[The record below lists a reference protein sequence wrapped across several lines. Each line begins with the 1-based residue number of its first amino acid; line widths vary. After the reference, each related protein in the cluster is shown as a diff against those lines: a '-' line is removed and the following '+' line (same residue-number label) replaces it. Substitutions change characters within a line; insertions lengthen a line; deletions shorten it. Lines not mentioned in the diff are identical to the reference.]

1 MCNLLPHLYFWAQL
15 ETYFSPKAFLQNSAA
30 SALVIRNVSPWK
42 RPLGKIPLSSASMW
56 LNIRDNLVRFLL
68 QRTTEIVSFRKKK
81 SLAFWAK
88 QNQRLLQFKND
99 PSMHNSFGALF
110 EVFPQHSEHPKHGNY
125 QQGVCL
131 SRHFPQT
138 LYNLYKVDSQKSS
151 HGRTQSQKM
160 CKTSAQTSP
169 IEYWTQNLIS
179 LGFENSFWEH
189 IKLLLPQTM
198 EAERLSRSP
207 EVPNTIDV
215 LRECQTDHSR
225 PKPPR
230 ECKTTCRFFLKW

>member
-1 MCNLLPHLYFWAQL
+1 MCNLLPHLYFSAQL

-88 QNQRLLQFKND
+88 QNQLLLQFKND

-125 QQGVCL
+125 QQGVCQDIFHKLCIISITWTAKNPPMGEHNHRKRAKPVLRPHLL
-131 SRHFPQT
+131 SIEH
-138 LYNLYKVDSQKSS
+138 
-151 HGRTQSQKM
+151 
-160 CKTSAQTSP
+160 KTSSA
-169 IEYWTQNLIS
+169 
-179 LGFENSFWEH
+179 LG
-189 IKLLLPQTM
+189 
-198 EAERLSRSP
+198 
-207 EVPNTIDV
+207 
-215 LRECQTDHSR
+215 
-225 PKPPR
+225 
-230 ECKTTCRFFLKW
+230 LKIPSEST